1 MRPGYARQ
9 HWAQLR
15 SDSGVPTMSDNDAG
29 VFHPASIQAPS
40 NRQRLFLRYYTG
52 VLIDL
57 VILNLFAEYSANVA
71 VDSFTTSLF
80 AAVLLQALLKLTI
93 AIEHRVAAYFKK
105 KPGKFWTFMR
115 YFCAWLL
122 IFGSKF
128 VILEALAVFFGDKV
142 QFTGVFHGLVTLIVV
157 VLVML
162 LVEEVVVRIYRRL
175 A

>member
-1 MRPGYARQ
+1 MT
-9 HWAQLR
+9 
-15 SDSGVPTMSDNDAG
+15 DKDADILQ
-29 VFHPASIQAPS
+29 PASIEAPS

-57 VILNLFAEYSANVA
+57 VVLNLFAEYSSRVF

-93 AIEHRVAAYFKK
+93 AIEHRVAGYFKK
-105 KPGKFWTFMR
+105 KPGGFWKFMR

-128 VILEALAVFFGDKV
+128 VILEALAIFFGDKV
-142 QFTGVFHGLVTLIVV
+142 QFSGAFHGLITLIVV
-157 VLVML
+157 VVVML
-162 LVEEVVVRIYRRL
+162 LVEDIVVSIYRRL

>member
-1 MRPGYARQ
+1 MAENGEGI
-9 HWAQLR
+9 L
-15 SDSGVPTMSDNDAG
+15 
-29 VFHPASIQAPS
+29 HPASIEAPS

-57 VILNLFAEYSANVA
+57 VVLNLFAEYSSRVF

-93 AIEHRVAAYFKK
+93 AIEHRVAGHFKK
-105 KPGKFWTFMR
+105 KPGKFWKFMR

-128 VILEALAVFFGDKV
+128 VILEALAFFFGDRV
-142 QFTGVFHGLVTLIVV
+142 QFSGRFHGLLTLIVV
-157 VLVML
+157 VVVML
-162 LVEEVVVRIYRRL
+162 LAEEIVVRIYRRL